1 MRPFLVLL
9 TLAAA
14 LLAVPAQAP
23 AVTHGS
29 VWKGVVV
36 AKDVARGTVAI
47 ASVTGS
53 VQTIRVAK
61 SRTLRIGQRLLLRGT
76 VLVDGTVEASSLAIA
91 GRARTTRLK
100 AVVVSNQR
108 AHKRLVISA
117 GGSTFA
123 LRNGRGTRALASAAD
138 SGPRPGDRIDATVS
152 VAGGT
157 AQVTGVNTVGRLA
170 VLEVEGILTKTAAG
184 SIELLVAKAGFVTL
198 TLPAGFAMPVGI
210 KVFDE
215 VEVHVTVG
223 TDGTLSVLTI
233 RGDDDRNRE
242 RDIDVDEDEGEV
254 EVKGKI
260 TALSDSSITVSP
272 SAAAAAVTCAL
283 SKPLTGFAVGQFV
296 ELECVASGAAGSL
309 VLTKIEHEDDDDDDR
324 RDDDDH
330 DDDHDNSGRG
340 GGGGGGHGS
349 G

>member
-1 MRPFLVLL
+1 MKRFLILL
-9 TLAAA
+9 TLVAA

-23 AVTHGS
+23 AAAHVST
-29 VWKGVVV
+29 WKGVVV
-36 AKDVARGTVAI
+36 AKDVGRGTVAI
-47 ASVTGS
+47 ASATGS
-53 VQTIRVAK
+53 VQTIRVAE
-61 SRTLRIGQRLLLRGT
+61 SRTLRIGQRLRLRGT
-76 VLVDGTVEASSLAIA
+76 ALADGTVEASSLAVA
-91 GRARTTRLK
+91 GHARTTRLK

-108 AHKRLVISA
+108 AHDRLLVSA
-117 GGSTFA
+117 GRSTFA
-123 LRNGRGTRALASAAD
+123 LRIGRATRALASVAD

-157 AQVTGVNTVGRLA
+157 AQAIGVNTVGRLG
-170 VLEVEGILTKTAAG
+170 VLEVEGILTKAAAG
-184 SIELLVAKAGFVTL
+184 SVELLVAKAGFVTL
-198 TLPAGFAMPVGI
+198 TLPAGFALPAGI

-215 VEVHVTVG
+215 VEVQVAVG
-223 TDGTLSVLTI
+223 TDGKLSVLTI

-242 RDIDVDEDEGEV
+242 RDVDVDEDEGEV
-254 EVKGKI
+254 EVTGKI

-283 SKPLTGFAVGQFV
+283 PKPLTGFTVGQFV

-309 VLTKIEHEDDDDDDR
+309 VLKKIEHEDNDDDR
-324 RDDDDH
+324 RDDDDR
-330 DDDHDNSGRG
+330 DDHHDNSGP